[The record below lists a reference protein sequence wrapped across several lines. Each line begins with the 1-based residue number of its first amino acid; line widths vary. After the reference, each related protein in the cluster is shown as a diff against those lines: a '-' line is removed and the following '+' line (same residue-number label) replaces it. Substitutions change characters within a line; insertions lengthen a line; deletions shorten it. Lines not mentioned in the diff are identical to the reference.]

1 MLPPTRPAPED
12 TAQAVATGC
21 ISHPG
26 VLTRLLICLGGQ
38 RNLDAEVRRLLW
50 LDPALGLQLLR
61 VIACSHP
68 HAQLTELDLE
78 QALARMDGY
87 TIKLLALNGVLQQL
101 PASRDANGHLLQHWH
116 LAITTAVLC
125 RNLAELSG
133 YRNPQEAWL
142 AGLLT
147 HLPDCMRQAPSPEAA
162 RLACLDHLERIPLRS
177 FLPDVLRY
185 LHEPCERLRDAAP
198 LVRLALAAHR
208 LLPGLQQDPVSAPA
222 DGVFLSYPLPSETLR
237 DMLQNAHQHAQHLSK
252 TISIMSPQQVAAEVS
267 RFGHLEV
274 TAAMSGND
282 PEAGIEALAASLA
295 ADEGLYNPI
304 YLALSKRSSTLVS
317 QPLGNS
323 MPPAI
328 SLRMEGSNT
337 AAVRALS
344 THGCVVVYA
353 HAKDTALLDQQIIRR
368 AQAYGLAA
376 LPLGEGGSLGVLLLC
391 GDRTALE
398 KLVANPQHYARLG
411 ELLGSHP
418 APPDSPVMTPSQSTE
433 HLPARV
439 RHAAHEVSNPLGII
453 KNYLA
458 ILKVKLG
465 DNPPVADELR
475 IIHEELDRIVRILR
489 DMLQDE
495 SHGQD
500 GQADVDINLLIA
512 DIVKVSAAT
521 LQAKH
526 MQVDSRLGES
536 LPRLRHNQD
545 KLKQII
551 LNLLLNALEASPP
564 GSRIQLET
572 ACVLN
577 QHRERFLE
585 IGVTDM
591 GPGIPPE
598 RVDSLFAPI
607 TTDKG
612 AGHAGLGLSIVK
624 QLVESL
630 EGSIRFKTGASG
642 TTFLVSLPLG

>member
-1 MLPPTRPAPED
+1 MQPPTRQAPGH
-12 TAQAVATGC
+12 AVQALAVGC

-26 VLTRLLICLGGQ
+26 LLTRLLICLGGQ
-38 RNLDAEVRRLLW
+38 RSLDGEVRRLLW

-78 QALARMDGY
+78 QVLARMDSH
-87 TIKLLALNGVLQQL
+87 TIKLLALDGVLQQL
-101 PASRDANGHLLQHWH
+101 SARRDDDSPLQLHWH
-116 LAITTAVLC
+116 QAITTAVLC

-142 AGLLT
+142 AGLMT
-147 HLPDCMRQAPSPEAA
+147 HLPGSMWHAPSPEAA

-208 LLPGLQQDPVSAPA
+208 LLPGLRQEPVSAPA

-237 DMLQNAHQHAQHLSK
+237 DMLQNAQQHAVYLSK
-252 TISIMSPQQVAAEVS
+252 NISVMPPQQVAAEVS

-274 TAAMSGND
+274 TAAMSGHD
-282 PEAGIEALAASLA
+282 PEAGIEALATSLA
-295 ADEGLYNPI
+295 AEEGLYNPI
-304 YLALSKRSSTLVS
+304 YLALNKRSSTLVS

-344 THGCVVVYA
+344 THGLVVVYA
-353 HAKDTALLDQQIIRR
+353 HGKDTALLDQQIIRR

-391 GDRTALE
+391 GDRSALE
-398 KLVANPQHYARLG
+398 KLVANARHYTRLG
-411 ELLGSHP
+411 ELLGSAP
-418 APPDSPVMTPSQSTE
+418 AAPEPPVSVASHGMEQ
-433 HLPARV
+433 LPARV

-489 DMLQDE
+489 DMVQDE
-495 SHGQD
+495 SHNQD
-500 GQADVDINLLIA
+500 SQADVDINLLIA
-512 DIVKVSAAT
+512 DIVKVSAPT

-526 MQVDSRLGES
+526 MQVDSRLGEG

-545 KLKQII
+545 RLKQII

-564 GSRIQLET
+564 GSRIQVET

-577 QHRERFLE
+577 QHRQRFLE
-585 IGVTDM
+585 IGVTDT

-598 RVDSLFAPI
+598 RVDSLFDPI

-630 EGSIRFKTGASG
+630 EGSIRFKTGPGG
-642 TTFLVSLPLG
+642 TTFLVSLPLA